1 MAHFALLKSN
11 TLRPVPGQRLL
22 KKSDYEVFRES
33 EQLLAEARAQAE
45 EIRNQAR
52 AEYEAEKKRGYQEGE
67 KQAQLE
73 LSEKMFDM
81 ATGTVDY
88 FANVEGEVT
97 EIVLTSVRRVLDSFS
112 DDDLVVK
119 ATRKVLHALSGERHI
134 KMRVSPDIEEK
145 VTERIVEILEGL
157 PHSTFLEVV
166 SDARLSGSGCILE
179 SELGTVESSVDLQFQ
194 ALEKSLRKR
203 FERK

>member
-67 KQAQLE
+67 KQAQME

-81 ATGTVDY
+81 AAGTVDY
-88 FANVEGEVT
+88 FANIEGEVT